1 MLLIKLILQGGR
13 LESLIGKG
21 FDERFRFGNGEGH
34 GLRRFIVRAVGKGE
48 QLLIGGVEVAKELQD
63 FIGEFPLFL
72 AGNEIF
78 QDDEEVDGDRLGLRA
93 TKSF

>member
-1 MLLIKLILQGGR
+1 MLLVKLILQGGY

-21 FDERFRFGNGEGH
+21 FDERFRFGNGEGQ
-34 GLRRFIVRAVGKGE
+34 GLRCFVVLLAGE
-48 QLLIGGVEVAKELQD
+48 GIQLLVSRVDVAEELQG
-63 FIGEFPLFL
+63 FAVELSFFL